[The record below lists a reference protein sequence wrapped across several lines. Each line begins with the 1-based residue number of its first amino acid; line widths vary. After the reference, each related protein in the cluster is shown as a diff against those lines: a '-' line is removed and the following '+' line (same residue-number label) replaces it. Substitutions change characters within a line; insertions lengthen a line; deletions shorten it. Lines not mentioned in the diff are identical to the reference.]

1 MNLNLTKTA
10 QGFLI
15 PATQDDAELLEKVK
29 PGQTISA
36 EFKRKRNY
44 KFHKKYFA
52 LLNFAFDHFEPN
64 LTHKGQ
70 PIEKNKERFRKDVTI
85 LAGHY
90 EIVPNLAGCLRLEA
104 KSISFGNM
112 SEDDF
117 AEFYNSVVNVILQKV
132 LVNYKR
138 EDLDRVIDQVIGF
151 G

>member
-15 PATQDDAELLEKVK
+15 PETQDDADLLSKIK
-29 PGQTISA
+29 AGQTISA

-70 PIEKNKERFRKDVTI
+70 TVEKNRERFRKDVTI

-90 EIVPNLAGCLRLEA
+90 EVVPSINGEPRLEA
-104 KSISFGNM
+104 KSISFGKM
-112 SEDDF
+112 SEEDF
-117 AEFYNSVVNVILQKV
+117 AEFYNSVINVILSEV
-132 LVNYKR
+132 LTSYKR
-138 EDLDRVIDQVIGF
+138 SDLDRVVDQIIGF